1 MDFSS
6 NLFTSSSSVADTMPS
21 FRTHFHPSPSL
32 KSFAA
37 TAFVTPAADE
47 MDMDG
52 MPSHPNGPSTI
63 LVPEQLQSSRVRF
76 NLSFNLDFVSDD
88 AGGTY
93 PYTRSICSATWR
105 KPSHSSSHFYRNPDT
120 FSIPQPSVPPI
131 LARPTPLCSSFMP
144 FIVPPTSLPY
154 PRLPFARLPYYPFR
168 HKHSDSLGAVPNAV
182 HGLKIYQFKPRINR
196 TELNRGH
203 SQNSKPSNQTEPKQ
217 KLAKFTQPPLLK
229 HQFEPIIEP
238 KAAHSV

>member
-1 MDFSS
+1 MLAQVNSSTVYSKQISLALFPDDILRPRPIMDFSS

-76 NLSFNLDFVSDD
+76 NLSFNLDFVADD

-144 FIVPPTSLPY
+144 FIVTPTSLPY
-154 PRLPFARLPYYPFR
+154 PR
-168 HKHSDSLGAVPNAV
+168 SLKFCALVVNKGFENTWTS
-182 HGLKIYQFKPRINR
+182 LK
-196 TELNRGH
+196 T
-203 SQNSKPSNQTEPKQ
+203 
-217 KLAKFTQPPLLK
+217 
-229 HQFEPIIEP
+229 
-238 KAAHSV
+238 